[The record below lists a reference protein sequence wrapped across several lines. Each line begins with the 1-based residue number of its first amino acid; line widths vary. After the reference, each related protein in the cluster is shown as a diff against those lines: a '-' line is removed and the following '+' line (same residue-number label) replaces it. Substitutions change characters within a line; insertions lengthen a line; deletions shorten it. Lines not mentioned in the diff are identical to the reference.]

1 MYDAVCTFCHFLYYC
16 HDNSSPPIVLLN
28 IVIRKGLRW
37 KKTNEV
43 GGHRYYRLGAIAIRL
58 EAVASRLELHTFLLG
73 PGGRARAPLWSC
85 HRTGLEVQSAT
96 KAQDCKHSD
105 AHLQ

>member
-1 MYDAVCTFCHFLYYC
+1 MQYVHFVIFYITAMTTPVHQLYY
-16 HDNSSPPIVLLN
+16 LN